1 MTFADWI
8 VKQFVNFNV
17 LTMVVIV
24 LFNYITTTRAVN
36 RQMKDQKLFHEF
48 EEVREEIGRLKD
60 DLKHDK

>member
-8 VKQFVNFNV
+8 VRQFTTFNV
-17 LTMVVIV
+17 LLFVIIV

-48 EEVREEIGRLKD
+48 EEVKEEIGRLKD
-60 DLKHDK
+60 NK

>member
-8 VKQFVNFNV
+8 VKQFVSFNV